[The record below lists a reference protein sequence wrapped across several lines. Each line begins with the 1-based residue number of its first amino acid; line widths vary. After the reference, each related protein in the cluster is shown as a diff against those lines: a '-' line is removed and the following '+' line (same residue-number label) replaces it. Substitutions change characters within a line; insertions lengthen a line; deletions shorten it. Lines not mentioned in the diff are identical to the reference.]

1 MPTSR
6 CGHAGRRRPHG
17 RAARRQLGRRAHVP
31 PRKVPARICDDPMRR
46 NECARFL
53 HGCTGTRVSESMADS
68 PAGKAGVEAEDGSP
82 RGAGLSGVTVGSG
95 GTPAQDT
102 ITRGSASQ
110 PGSRAGA
117 AAHGARR
124 THADRSHAWHS
135 VLLPESFAAPVPCE
149 DTGGLLLRCS
159 TDGGSPEVRRAAV
172 LSPERFTSS
181 APHAVCRRLG
191 SLLLSSSETK
201 RDWGCIRLPGETQ
214 AVSQHADIAHEMH
227 RLHKQSTINLHGAW
241 QPGPLRPAPTHPR
254 MPLWRTAHAACAPP
268 CPAAHAAWT
277 MPATPAPGG
286 ARPAGGP
293 SVPPGR

>member
-1 MPTSR
+1 
-6 CGHAGRRRPHG
+6 
-17 RAARRQLGRRAHVP
+17 
-31 PRKVPARICDDPMRR
+31 MRT
-46 NECARFL
+46 FP
-53 HGCTGTRVSESMADS
+53 TRVYGHQGVGKHDGFACRESRS
-68 PAGKAGVEAEDGSP
+68 
-82 RGAGLSGVTVGSG
+82 GSG
-95 GTPAQDT
+95 GRQLA
-102 ITRGSASQ
+102 RGGSAWGHGGFRRHPGTGHDRKGSAWQ
-110 PGSRAGA
+110 PGRGAGA

-201 RDWGCIRLPGETQ
+201 RDWGCIWLPGETQ
-214 AVSQHADIAHEMH
+214 AVSQHAGIAYKMY
-227 RLHKQSTINLHGAW
+227 RLLKQSAIDLHGAW
-241 QPGPLRPAPTHPR
+241 QPGPLRPAPTHPC
-254 MPLWRTAHAACAPP
+254 MPLWRPAHAACAPP

-277 MPATPAPGG
+277 RPATPAPGG

-293 SVPPGR
+293 SIPPGR